1 MFLGKIK
8 KSHEFSSVFKTGKYL
23 KLSSLIIQYKSHPI
37 NDNNHSSRYGIVVS
51 KKVGNAVQRNFTK
64 RRLRA
69 VLNNI
74 NYTFKKKSIDYVFV
88 ARKNLIKIKFSAL
101 YIELCDALKKINQ
114 SGT

>member
-23 KLSSLIIQYKSHPI
+23 KLSSLVVQYKRKPF
-37 NDNNHSSRYGIVVS
+37 NATNYSSRYGIVVS
-51 KKVGNAVQRNFTK
+51 KKVGNAVQRNLIK
-64 RRLRA
+64 RRIRA
-69 VLNNI
+69 LLNNI
-74 NYTFKKKSIDYVFV
+74 SFSFEKKSVDYVFV

>member
-23 KLSSLIIQYKSHPI
+23 KLSSLVVQYKRQPI
-37 NDNNHSSRYGIVVS
+37 KDNKYSSRYGIVVS
-51 KKVGNAVQRNFTK
+51 KKVGNAVQRNFIK

-74 NYTFKKKSIDYVFV
+74 NFSFEKKSVDYVFV
-88 ARKNLIKIKFSAL
+88 AKKNLIKIKFSAL
-101 YIELCDALKKINQ
+101 YIEISDALKKINQ

>member
-23 KLSSLIIQYKSHPI
+23 KISSLVIQYKRNSFKDA
-37 NDNNHSSRYGIVVS
+37 NYSSRYGIVVS
-51 KKVGNAVQRNFTK
+51 KKVGNAVQRNFIK
-64 RRLRA
+64 RRIRA
-69 VLNNI
+69 LLNNI
-74 NYTFKKKSIDYVFV
+74 SFSFEKKSVDYVFV

>member
-8 KSHEFSSVFKTGKYL
+8 KSHEFSSVFKTGKFL
-23 KLSSLIIQYKSHPI
+23 NLSSMVVQYKRKPFKAAI
-37 NDNNHSSRYGIVVS
+37 YSSRYGIVVS
-51 KKVGNAVQRNFTK
+51 KKVGNAVQRNFIK
-64 RRLRA
+64 RRIRA

-74 NYTFKKKSIDYVFV
+74 NLSFKNKSVDYVFV

>member
-23 KLSSLIIQYKSHPI
+23 KLSSLVVQYKKQPI
-37 NDNNHSSRYGIVVS
+37 KDTYHSSRYGIVVS
-51 KKVGNAVQRNFTK
+51 KKIGNAVQRNFIK
-64 RRLRA
+64 RRIRA
-69 VLNNI
+69 LLNNI
-74 NYTFKKKSIDYVFV
+74 NFSFEKKSVDYVFV

>member
-23 KLSSLIIQYKSHPI
+23 KLSSLTVQYKRKPFKAAK
-37 NDNNHSSRYGIVVS
+37 HSSRYGIVVS
-51 KKVGNAVQRNFTK
+51 KKVGNAVQRNFIK
-64 RRLRA
+64 RRIRA
-69 VLNNI
+69 LLNNI
-74 NYTFKKKSIDYVFV
+74 NFSFEKKSVDYVFV